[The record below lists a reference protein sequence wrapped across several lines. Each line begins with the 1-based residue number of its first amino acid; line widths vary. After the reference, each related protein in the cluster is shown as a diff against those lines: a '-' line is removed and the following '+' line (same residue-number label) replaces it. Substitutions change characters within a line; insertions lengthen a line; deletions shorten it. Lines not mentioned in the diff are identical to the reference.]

1 MLVSGI
7 VPTSID
13 SIRWQDYR
21 SSETGMVVYYNT
33 DPVSEIPLR
42 ELPEDLPTEIVPEP
56 NYETCTYG
64 FYGCKHTKT
73 RSSFNKKKIRY
84 LFLMTRYSGTNVDY
98 MDELIVT
105 GFYRIKQIAD
115 VQKLHIRYLNEYS
128 CINED
133 SCLALRADKVHFV
146 AANDSF
152 MITSEVLES
161 WECKSRITRQS
172 KIILNEEKTAEL
184 LAHLESKNNIV
195 DLYSSET
202 ERLQPSIDE
211 DDEEEDEGELFEDAE
226 DYEEIIDEEEEG
238 DEEKKKIGEEQKEV
252 EGEKEEEEA
261 EEEVVQEPEQEKEE
275 EEEDTVDSE
284 ITASAENAEVDKEEE
299 GRLYDAETEVFE
311 KKEESEV
318 IEKDIGSEEAKD
330 NNENKKDVFYV
341 DFNKPEEDKSNSL

>member
-73 RSSFNKKKIRY
+73 RSSFNKKKLRY
-84 LFLMTRYSGTNVDY
+84 LFFMTRYSGTNVDY

-152 MITSEVLES
+152 MITPEVLES

-172 KIILNEEKTAEL
+172 KIILNEERTAEL
-184 LAHLESKNNIV
+184 LAHLESKKNIV
-195 DLYSSET
+195 DMYSSET

-211 DDEEEDEGELFEDAE
+211 DEEEEDEGELFEDAE
-226 DYEEIIDEEEEG
+226 DYEEIIDEEEEEETPEETEEETEERAKEG
-238 DEEKKKIGEEQKEV
+238 TEDETEEEQ
-252 EGEKEEEEA
+252 
-261 EEEVVQEPEQEKEE
+261 
-275 EEEDTVDSE
+275 DIDDSE
-284 ITASAENAEVDKEEE
+284 IVVGTENTEVDRGEE
-299 GRLYDAETEVFE
+299 GQLYTAETEVFE
-311 KKEESEV
+311 KKEEGE
-318 IEKDIGSEEAKD
+318 ITEKDIGSEEAKD
-330 NNENKKDVFYV
+330 NNEDKKDVFYV